1 MKPDQVLALV
11 RNKTKRLCLA
21 LNPQL
26 WALFEKASADEG
38 LTPTNKIEDLIINY
52 LDIKGYLE
60 NKSEDF

>member
-26 WALFEKASADEG
+26 WSLFEQASSDEG
-38 LTPTNKIEDLIINY
+38 MTPTNKIEDLIINY
-52 LDIKGYLE
+52 LDSKGYLKDE
-60 NKSEDF
+60 